1 MVGGLLHA
9 NTLALVYMLNAL
21 PLHKYSILEP
31 KALSLSDVDATTAT
45 ATNQQP
51 AKLLP
56 VLYVAVSRS
65 RHRQINV
72 RSVILFAGTLSL

>member
-1 MVGGLLHA
+1 MHA

-45 ATNQQP
+45 ATATTQQS

-72 RSVILFAGTLSL
+72 RSVTLFAGTLSL

>member
-1 MVGGLLHA
+1 MHA

-45 ATNQQP
+45 ATTQQP

-56 VLYVAVSRS
+56 VLYVTVSRS

-72 RSVILFAGTLSL
+72 RSVSLFAGTLSL

>member
-1 MVGGLLHA
+1 MHA

-31 KALSLSDVDATTAT
+31 KALSLSDADATTAT
-45 ATNQQP
+45 ATTQQS

-72 RSVILFAGTLSL
+72 RSEIFFAGTLSL